1 MMSLVGVLAAFVG
14 AAFLVAMVPGP
25 STVMIVRASVRSGRA
40 AGAMTMLGNEA
51 GVLLWGLAAAFG
63 LSALL
68 VASRVAY
75 DGLRLAGA
83 AVLVWFGVRA
93 LWQNRRRVPAAAEA
107 APEDAGAAG
116 AERVSR
122 WRLFRLGLVTN
133 LANPKAGVFAVS
145 FLPQFVP
152 HGLPVPVA
160 LVALSLLWVVIDGV
174 WYAGVI
180 WLAGRAR
187 KALGSPRVRARM
199 ERVSGLVLI
208 GLGVRLA
215 AESA

>member
-1 MMSLVGVLAAFVG
+1 MGLVGVLAAFVG

-51 GVLLWGLAAAFG
+51 GVLVWGLAAAFG

-83 AVLVWFGVRA
+83 AVLMWFGVRA
-93 LWQNRRRVPAAAEA
+93 LWQNRRGAPAVQE
-107 APEDAGAAG
+107 PQEDDEGPG
-116 AERVSR
+116 RESR

-152 HGLPVPVA
+152 HGMPVPVA
-160 LVALSLLWVVIDGV
+160 LVALSLLWVTIDGL

-187 KALGSPRVRARM
+187 TALGSPRVRARM